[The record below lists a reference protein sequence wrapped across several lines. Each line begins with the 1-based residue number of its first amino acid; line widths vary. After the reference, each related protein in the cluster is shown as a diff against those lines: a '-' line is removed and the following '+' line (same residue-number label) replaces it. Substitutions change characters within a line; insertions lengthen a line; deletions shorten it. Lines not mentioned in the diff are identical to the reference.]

1 MTMIKPGIMA
11 KESQKGL
18 MKKRNHTILV
28 RQRRII
34 IMLNKSASL

>member
-18 MKKRNHTILV
+18 IKKRNHTILV